1 MDWRRIAGRTA
12 LALGMAVCT
21 ATATA
26 TTTTTA
32 TTKAATAEDASLA
45 DAVEARRAALVQGL
59 VDGGA
64 DVNAPQVD
72 GMTALHWAAYHDDTA
87 TARFLVRAGADP
99 DAANRYGVRP
109 LALAATNGNA
119 DLVRL
124 LLDAGADANAGLLGG
139 ESVLMTAARAGSLAA
154 VEALLAH
161 GADPAARERRGQ
173 TALMWAAAEG
183 HNGIV
188 RALIAAGADT
198 NASLVSGFTPLFF
211 AVREGHIDVVH
222 ALLDAGVDVNGLLE
236 RVKDGPDEAVN
247 NASYRPV
254 DDGMSSLLLAVRNG
268 HFELAVA
275 LIEAGAD
282 PNDRRTGFSPLHTMS
297 WVRKPD
303 ASDRGDPPPVGSG
316 NLTSLQFVRRLA
328 ELGADVNARLEPTE
342 ARPPHTASRL
352 GVEGATA
359 FLMAADR
366 ADAPLMRLL
375 LELGADP
382 FVPNAD
388 GSTPLMAAAGL
399 GTAAP
404 EEEAGSEREAQEAVR
419 LLLDLG
425 ADIDAVNAEGDTA
438 MHGAAY
444 GSFPTVVQL
453 LSDHGADIEV
463 WSQPN
468 VQGRTPLFIAEGY
481 RGGLPRPSR
490 PTIQA
495 ITALM
500 VGAGVPTDG
509 PRPELIDIY
518 SRPVPEPAPAKPPK
532 PETSE
537 QSAKAKTQVR

>member
-1 MDWRRIAGRTA
+1 MNCRRIAGRMA
-12 LALGMAVCT
+12 LALGVAV
-21 ATATA
+21 AS
-26 TTTTTA
+26 
-32 TTKAATAEDASLA
+32 AAAAAEPAVDVSLA
-45 DAVEARRAALVQGL
+45 EAAEQGRAALVRTL

-87 TARFLVRAGADP
+87 TARLLVRSGADA

-109 LALAATNGNA
+109 LSLAATNGNA

-124 LLDAGADANAGLLGG
+124 LLDAGADANRALFGG
-139 ESVLMTAARAGSLAA
+139 ETVLMTAARTGSLEA

-161 GADPAARERRGQ
+161 GADPDAGERRGQ

-183 HNGIV
+183 HPGIV
-188 RALIAAGADT
+188 HALVAAGADIH
-198 NASLVSGFTPLFF
+198 APVASGFTPLFF
-211 AVREGHIDVVH
+211 AVREGRIDVVQ
-222 ALLDAGVDVNGLLE
+222 ALLDAGVDVNAVLE
-236 RVKDGPDEAVN
+236 RVKEGADEAVN

-254 DDGMSSLLLAVRNG
+254 DDGMSPLLLAVRNG
-268 HFELAVA
+268 HFELAAA

-282 PNDRRTGFSPLHTMS
+282 PNDQRTGFSPLHTMS

-316 NLTSLQFVRRLA
+316 DLTSLQFVRALVG
-328 ELGADVNARLEPTE
+328 LGADVDARLRPTE
-342 ARPPHTASRL
+342 ARAPHTASRL

-366 ADAPLMRLL
+366 ADAPLMGLL

-399 GTAAP
+399 GTTAP
-404 EEEAGSEREAQEAVR
+404 EEEAGSEAEAREAVQM
-419 LLLDLG
+419 LLGLG
-425 ADIDAVNAEGDTA
+425 ADIDAVDDHGDTA

-444 GSFPTVVQL
+444 GSFPTVVQSL
-453 LSDHGADIEV
+453 ADHGADIEV
-463 WSQPN
+463 WTQPN
-468 VQGRTPLFIAEGY
+468 EQGRTPLFIAEGF

-490 PTIQA
+490 PTIEA
-495 ITALM
+495 VTALM
-500 VGAGVPTDG
+500 AGAGVPTDG
-509 PRPELIDIY
+509 PRPELIDMY
-518 SRPVPEPAPAKPPK
+518 SRPVPEPVPAKPD
-532 PETSE
+532 
-537 QSAKAKTQVR
+537 KAKPQTR